1 MLRRC
6 LVVVALLL
14 LVGCRPHVGSTLHS
28 VEDANLV
35 WDSHI
40 EPSEQALPEQVVLA
54 LDIENNGAVTML
66 RSGRMRVS
74 YRGRRVAMFTLAE
87 KVRIARHSRE
97 QVLLPLKISVMRNS
111 QSAAL
116 LEALRQHDAE
126 HITIDW
132 EIAGRLGIFSSRIV
146 QPAESL
152 NEIVQGETLEYF
164 WHIMDD
170 MIANKR

>member
-1 MLRRC
+1 MRGS
-6 LVVVALLL
+6 LVAVALLL
-14 LVGCRPHVGSTLHS
+14 LVGCKPQVGSTLHS
-28 VEDANLV
+28 VEVADLV
-35 WDSHI
+35 WDSHTDS
-40 EPSEQALPEQVVLA
+40 SEWMLPEQIILA
-54 LDIENNGAVTML
+54 LDIENNGAVALL

-74 YRGRRVAMFTLAE
+74 YRGRRVAMFTLSE

-116 LEALRQHDAE
+116 MEALRQHDVE

-132 EIAGRLGIFSSRIV
+132 EVAGRSGIFSSRIV

-152 NEIVQGETLEYF
+152 NEIVQGEKLEYF
-164 WHIMDD
+164 WSIIDA
-170 MIANKR
+170 MIADKR